1 VSERRIYN
9 GSSTRETLSFRERSI
24 KFVLDRV
31 IHDFSNAIGGIVTLT
46 DHHLQYDQQRL
57 DPRLSTSLQMIY
69 DSAERCRA
77 LLGTVSGVFDPG
89 MNERVYVHADD
100 LAVEVGQLYQA
111 LLPRSVRFTPLP
123 PCSQSAVRVRP
134 SDFKARW
141 LAIAS
146 LDCRD
151 LKETAQVEFGCTV
164 QDDLCWFRYRSSN
177 GDKPDLSE
185 ASRILLPL
193 TGAAE
198 RTICRVTEHG
208 WVAGVALPL
217 ALET

>member
-1 VSERRIYN
+1 MSERRIYN

-46 DHHLQYDQQRL
+46 DHHLQYDHEQL

-69 DSAERCRA
+69 DSAERCRG
-77 LLGTVSGVFDPG
+77 LLGAVSGVFDPG
-89 MNERVYVHADD
+89 MNERMYVHADA
-100 LAVEVGQLYQA
+100 LAVEVGQLFQT

-151 LKETAQVEFGCTV
+151 LKETAQVEFGCSV

-177 GDKPDLSE
+177 GDGPDVSE
-185 ASRILLPL
+185 AGRILLPL
-193 TGAAE
+193 AGVAE
-198 RTICRVTEHG
+198 RTCCQVTENG
-208 WVAGVALPL
+208 WAAGVGLPL
-217 ALET
+217 ELES